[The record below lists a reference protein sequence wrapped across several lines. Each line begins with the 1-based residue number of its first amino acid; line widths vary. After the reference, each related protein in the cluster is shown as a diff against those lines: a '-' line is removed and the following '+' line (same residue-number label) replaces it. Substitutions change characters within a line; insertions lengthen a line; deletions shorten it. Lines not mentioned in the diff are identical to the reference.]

1 MSDCSIRITVRF
13 RAEGFHH
20 WPDAPER
27 RFYLRATH
35 RHFFHVELSTP
46 VAHIEREIEFHDL
59 LEEAKRRFGGPRHGS
74 DSCETMA
81 INLAK
86 AMSEH
91 YGGRP
96 FTVSVFED
104 GEAGATVTLS

>member
-1 MSDCSIRITVRF
+1 VVLSLGSTS
-13 RAEGFHH
+13 
-20 WPDAPER
+20 
-27 RFYLRATH
+27 TH
-35 RHFFHVELSTP
+35 RHLFHVELSTP